1 MIKIDYLRPGRDQ
14 AMKQIIPVYWKHSLE
29 SLEYARLDFNKG
41 DYTSAFLRASWTIK
55 LLGDALLIAK
65 GYYAPSTR
73 NIMKVLHLET
83 IQKRHDQYLANPD
96 EDEISQED
104 AEFALQEAKRLLK
117 QAQNIDCG

>member
-1 MIKIDYLRPGRDQ
+1 MIKIDYPRPGRDR
-14 AMKQIIPVYWKHSLE
+14 AMKQIIPVYCKHSLE
-29 SLEYARLDFNKG
+29 TLEYARLDFNKG

-65 GYYAPSTR
+65 GYYAPSSR

-96 EDEISQED
+96 EDEIGRED
-104 AEFALQEAKRLLK
+104 AEFALQEANRLLK
-117 QAQNIDCG
+117 QAQDIDRG